1 MIGSPKVYNIIR
13 ESGVLT
19 LPSKRTLKD
28 YTHWFRSDVGFQN
41 EVLEQLQEEYKLSE
55 LNEAQRYVFKSLLII
70 NFVRHVVLVF
80 DEMRIQES
88 LVFDKNSSNI
98 IGYVNLGDINMR
110 LKNLEATLE
119 KGTEEKEVATHMLVL
134 YIRGILTKIEYPLAQ
149 FPTTGKI

>member
-41 EVLEQLQEEYKLSE
+41 EVLEQLQEEYKLTE
-55 LNEAQRYVFKSLLII
+55 LNEAQ
-70 NFVRHVVLVF
+70 RHVVLVF